1 MTDSLVQ
8 KIFMKNTTNARF
20 KTLAAIGF
28 ASVLLAGTS
37 LAIPLSAGSSIDVTA
52 NGSHVIIDM
61 QNNTVDFVDDYPFVP
76 GNARVSNA
84 TGDLAGFVFQN
95 VEYHDF
101 SYDPLSV
108 SNPIWSLTTP
118 GLASFDLLS
127 INSIVESSSGLILTG
142 SGLLHAIG
150 FDSTPGDWS
159 FSANSTGTY
168 FTFSNQTTANAAVPD
183 GGSTVLLLGVAIIGL
198 GILSRRHH
206 RQVAQ

>member
-8 KIFMKNTTNARF
+8 GIFMKNTTNARF

-28 ASVLLAGTS
+28 ATLLLAGTS
-37 LAIPLSAGSSIDVTA
+37 LAIPLSAGSSIDITA
-52 NGSHVIIDM
+52 NGSHVVINM
-61 QNNTVDFVDDYPFVP
+61 QNNTVDFVDDYPLVP

-84 TGDLAGFVFQN
+84 TGDLAGFVFQSVMYN
-95 VEYHDF
+95 NF
-101 SYDPLSV
+101 SYDPLTV
-108 SNPIWSLTTP
+108 ENPIWSLTT

-127 INSIVESSSGLILTG
+127 INSIVESSAGLILTG
-142 SGLLHAIG
+142 SGVLHASG

-159 FSANSTGTY
+159 FSANSTRTY
-168 FTFSNQTTANAAVPD
+168 FTFSNQTTANAVPD

-198 GILSRRHH
+198 GILSRCHH